1 MVKKFY
7 ILKILLIKLAN
18 NVIIQELTTDN
29 KQPTTYNLQRTTKI
43 FPTPK
48 LLNLSTPQP

>member
-1 MVKKFY
+1 MVTKFY

-29 KQPTTYNLQRTTKI
+29 KQPTTYN
-43 FPTPK
+43 
-48 LLNLSTPQP
+48 